1 MKPNGNKKMNSTVAK
16 IEYSQCALLA
26 TKLWTR
32 HHGILGVRT
41 YKAQI
46 LRGNKKGAEN
56 WDLQRDLRPKSE
68 IAKVKKSNFYCFLA
82 TNEP

>member
-1 MKPNGNKKMNSTVAK
+1 MFLVCT
-16 IEYSQCALLA
+16 YLLNCGLVTTGYWESGHTHLHSSDA
-26 TKLWTR
+26 W
-32 HHGILGVRT
+32 
-41 YKAQI
+41 
-46 LRGNKKGAEN
+46 GNKKGAEN

>member
-1 MKPNGNKKMNSTVAK
+1 MDSSPRDIG
-16 IEYSQCALLA
+16 SQDIQSSDA
-26 TKLWTR
+26 W
-32 HHGILGVRT
+32 GS
-41 YKAQI
+41 
-46 LRGNKKGAEN
+46 KKGAEN

>member
-1 MKPNGNKKMNSTVAK
+1 MDSSPRDIG
-16 IEYSQCALLA
+16 SQDIQSSDA
-26 TKLWTR
+26 W
-32 HHGILGVRT
+32 
-41 YKAQI
+41 
-46 LRGNKKGAEN
+46 GNKKGAEN